1 MMRIYTFIRVT
12 LHGTLPC
19 DRIDSGATATHNG
32 TSAARSSTVQL
43 PIGEQCAVVSE
54 WLRELC
60 TRPLYHANVLTLLAH
75 CLLFCLV
82 GAVAVCGQRYLLEG
96 GWGIR
101 RNNAKT
107 LSNVAQKVGL
117 QMPKETAHMHH
128 EPAGNKHHKAR
139 DAKLHFHD
147 KFEK

>member
-1 MMRIYTFIRVT
+1 MCSAERAGCKALHRVT
-12 LHGTLPC
+12 VPRDGADAPRTTLF
-19 DRIDSGATATHNG
+19 
-32 TSAARSSTVQL
+32 V
-43 PIGEQCAVVSE
+43 
-54 WLRELC
+54 
-60 TRPLYHANVLTLLAH
+60 
-75 CLLFCLV
+75 CL
-82 GAVAVCGQRYLLEG
+82 AVAFVLQRYLLEG

-117 QMPKETAHMHH
+117 QMPKETAHVHH

-139 DAKLHFHD
+139 DSKLHFHD

>member
-1 MMRIYTFIRVT
+1 MCLPEVCAS
-12 LHGTLPC
+12 LAVQHGC
-19 DRIDSGATATHNG
+19 AD
-32 TSAARSSTVQL
+32 AARTVL
-43 PIGEQCAVVSE
+43 CPCAA
-54 WLRELC
+54 
-60 TRPLYHANVLTLLAH
+60 TGRPS
-75 CLLFCLV
+75 
-82 GAVAVCGQRYLLEG
+82 QRYLLEG

-117 QMPKETAHMHH
+117 QMPKETAPMHH